1 MLLVNYIKV
10 WYNMWNSAY
19 FDEINRR
26 RNDAAIG
33 GGKDQ
38 IARQHSRGKLT
49 ACERVEALFDD
60 NSFVEVND
68 FVTSRATD
76 FNMDKKKWPR
86 DGVVTGY
93 GTIHGRVAFAA
104 SQDFTIGGGS
114 LGEAQ
119 AMKICRIMDKALDM
133 KAPMIFINDS
143 GGARIEEGID
153 GLAGYAEIFYRNTIA
168 SGVIPQ
174 ISVILGPC
182 AGGACYSPAITDYIF
197 MTRKNSQM
205 YITGPD
211 VVRSVTGEKITA
223 INLGGAQVHSS
234 VSGVAHFVYE
244 TELECINGVRML
256 LGYLP
261 QNNEE
266 KPLVVPGKT
275 IDRSAELT
283 SIVPDNP
290 KQGYDVKNVIVA
302 FIDEGSFFEVQPY
315 FAQNIVVGFAR
326 LEGKTIGIV
335 ANQSRY
341 MAGSLEINASDKA
354 SRFIR
359 FCDCFNIPI
368 LTLVDVPAFL
378 PGSQQEHGGIIR
390 HGAKLLYAYSEAT
403 VPKVSLIMRKA
414 YGGAYIA
421 MNSKGT
427 GADIVYAWP
436 IAELAVMGA
445 AGAVSIIGR
454 KAIKT
459 AENPSEKKRELLE
472 EYNKKF
478 MNPYIAA
485 EHGYVDE
492 IILPSETRQR
502 IVSAFKMLETKKKA
516 LPYKKHGN
524 IPL

>member
-1 MLLVNYIKV
+1 
-10 WYNMWNSAY
+10 MWDSKY
-19 FDEINRR
+19 TDELIEKR
-26 RNDAAIG
+26 AKASVG
-33 GGKDQ
+33 GGEDQ
-38 IARQHSRGKLT
+38 IARQHSRDKLT
-49 ACERVEALFDD
+49 ARERSEALFDD
-60 NSFVEVND
+60 GTFTEVND
-68 FVTSRATD
+68 LVTSRATD
-76 FNMDKKKWPR
+76 FDMDKKKRPG

-93 GTIHGRVAFAA
+93 GTIHGRIAFVA
-104 SQDFTIGGGS
+104 SQDFTVGGGS

-133 KAPMIFINDS
+133 KAPLIFINDS

-153 GLAGYAEIFYRNTIA
+153 GLAGYAGIFYRNTMA

-182 AGGACYSPAITDYIF
+182 AGGACYSPAIADYIF
-197 MTRKNSQM
+197 MTEKNSQM
-205 YITGPD
+205 FITGPD
-211 VVRSVTGEKITA
+211 VVRSVTGEDISQLD
-223 INLGGAQVHSS
+223 LGGAHVHSTK
-234 VSGVAHFVYE
+234 SGVAHFVYSD
-244 TELECINGVRML
+244 ELSCLNGVRKL

-266 KPLVVPGKT
+266 KPMVVPGKE
-275 IDRSAELT
+275 IDRSVELT
-283 SIVPDNP
+283 KIVPDNP
-290 KQGYDVKNVIVA
+290 KQAYDVKEVIRT
-302 FIDEGSFFEVQPY
+302 FIDENSFFEVQPC

-326 LEGKTIGIV
+326 LEGKTIGII
-335 ANQSRY
+335 ANQSKY

-354 SRFIR
+354 ARFIR
-359 FCDCFNIPI
+359 FCDCFNIPL

-403 VPKVSLIMRKA
+403 VPKVGLVMRKA

-454 KAIKT
+454 KAIKA
-459 AENPSEKKRELLE
+459 AENPSEKKKELLE
-472 EYNKKF
+472 EYNEKF

-485 EHGYVDE
+485 EHGYIDE
-492 IILPSETRQR
+492 VILPSETRQR
-502 IVSAFKMLETKKKA
+502 IVAAFRMLESKKKA
-516 LPYKKHGN
+516 IPNKKHGN

>member
-1 MLLVNYIKV
+1 MWESKYI
-10 WYNMWNSAY
+10 
-19 FDEINRR
+19 DELKQKRAR
-26 RNDAAIG
+26 AAIG
-33 GGKDQ
+33 GGEDQ
-38 IARQHSRGKLT
+38 IARQHSRDKLT
-49 ACERVEALFDD
+49 ARERIEALFDD
-60 NSFVEVND
+60 NTFVEIND
-68 FVTSRATD
+68 LVTSRATD
-76 FNMDKKKWPR
+76 FGMDKKKRPG

-93 GTIHGRVAFAA
+93 GMIHGRVAFVA
-104 SQDFTIGGGS
+104 SQDFTVGGGS

-119 AMKICRIMDKALDM
+119 AMKICRAMDKAMEM
-133 KAPMIFINDS
+133 KAPFISINDS

-153 GLAGYAEIFYRNTIA
+153 GLSGYADIFYRNTMA

-197 MTRKNSQM
+197 MTEKNSQM

-211 VVRSVTGEKITA
+211 VVRSVTGEEISA
-223 INLGGAQVHSS
+223 SDLGGAYVHGS
-234 VSGVAHFVYE
+234 VSGVAHFVYNS
-244 TELECINGVRML
+244 ELDCLNGVRRL

-266 KPLVVPGKT
+266 KAMEVPGHS

-283 SIVPDNP
+283 GIVSDNP
-290 KQGYDVKNVIVA
+290 KLAYDVKEVIGTFV
-302 FIDEGSFFEVQPY
+302 DEGSFFEVQPF

-326 LEGKTIGIV
+326 LEGKTIGII
-335 ANQSRY
+335 ANQSKH

-359 FCDCFNIPI
+359 FCDCFNIPL

-390 HGAKLLYAYSEAT
+390 HGAKLLFAYSEAT
-403 VPKVSLIMRKA
+403 VPKVSLVMRKA

-436 IAELAVMGA
+436 IAEMAVMGA

-454 KAIKT
+454 KAIKA

-472 EYNKKF
+472 EYNEKF

-485 EHGYVDE
+485 EHGYIDE
-492 IILPSETRQR
+492 VILPSETRQR
-502 IVSAFKMLETKKKA
+502 IVSAFKMLETKKKTI
-516 LPYKKHGN
+516 PNKKHGN